1 MDAAASTV
9 LDSVRNIGVRN
20 NGFYL
25 GMSVAIAA
33 TVIGGFGSFALRGLV
48 DVGRVPYWVHVH
60 GAVFVSWTLLFVMQ
74 NAFVHRGSMT
84 LHRRMGWA
92 AVGLAAAMVPLG
104 IVTVSMAVVLDRV
117 PPFFTPPIFLAL
129 SALELI
135 AFVTL
140 LTGAIRLRRRTE
152 WHRRLMLCAMIAII
166 GPALGR
172 ILPMPLLG
180 PWGGLAVLGGQ
191 LLFVAV
197 GIAHDLASR
206 GRVHPAY
213 GVGAAV
219 IAVEGLAVPVLAATP
234 PFLWLASALAA

>member
-9 LDSVRNIGVRN
+9 PASVRD

-25 GMSVAIAA
+25 GMSIAIAA

-60 GAVFVSWTLLFVMQ
+60 GAVFMSWTLLFVTQ
-74 NAFVHRGSMT
+74 NALAHRGSIA
-84 LHRRMGWA
+84 LHRRLGWV

-104 IVTVSMAVVLDRV
+104 ILTASMAVVLDRV
-117 PPFFTPPIFLAL
+117 PPFFTPSIFLAL
-129 SALELI
+129 SALELV
-135 AFVTL
+135 AFVIL
-140 LTGAIRLRRRTE
+140 LTSAVRMRRRTE
-152 WHRRLMLCAMIAII
+152 WHRRLMLCAMISII
-166 GPALGR
+166 GPAFGR

-180 PWGGLAVLGGQ
+180 SWGGLAVLSGQ
-191 LLFVAV
+191 MLFLAVA
-197 GIAHDLASR
+197 IAHDLASR

-219 IAVEGLAVPVLAATP
+219 ILVEGLAVPILAATP
-234 PFLWLASALAA
+234 PVLWLASALAG